1 MIAYRSVE
9 SETEQLWDSP
19 GRLSKGEEAEEKE
32 NAGEG
37 GCGEG
42 YHWRPIIRPP
52 FFCVGSVQVVAAQ
65 PDHRYGQRVTVCS
78 LV

>member
-9 SETEQLWDSP
+9 SETERLWDSP

-52 FFCVGSVQVVAAQ
+52 FFA
-65 PDHRYGQRVTVCS
+65 
-78 LV
+78 LVPPRS

>member
-42 YHWRPIIRPP
+42 YHLRPIIRPP
-52 FFCVGSVQVVAAQ
+52 FVLRWLQVGRASCREIV
-65 PDHRYGQRVTVCS
+65 
-78 LV
+78 